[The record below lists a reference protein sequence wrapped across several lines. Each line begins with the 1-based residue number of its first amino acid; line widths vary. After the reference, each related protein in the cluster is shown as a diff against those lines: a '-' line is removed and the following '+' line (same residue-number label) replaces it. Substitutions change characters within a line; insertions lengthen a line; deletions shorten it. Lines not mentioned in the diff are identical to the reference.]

1 MVLANLIVLARVV
14 LLSQQLR
21 VIVHSRLR
29 KSSSLYSVLTADLTG
44 KQKRGVRDRF
54 GLVLLA
60 SSDYSD
66 VRGCHRIKRC
76 GITCG
81 ARAIHKLPTQPIV
94 SDGLYCLVT
103 DFILQ

>member
-1 MVLANLIVLARVV
+1 MVLASLIVLAGVV

-29 KSSSLYSVLTADLTG
+29 TSSGLYSVLTTDFMG
-44 KQKRGVRDRF
+44 KQKRGVRDQTY
-54 GLVLLA
+54 LVLLA

-66 VRGCHRIKRC
+66 VRGCPRIKRC
-76 GITCG
+76 GITFG

-94 SDGLYCLVT
+94 SDGLY
-103 DFILQ
+103 